1 MQISL
6 FILILPSHCK
16 NNTNLNTV
24 DTLSY
29 KTVSANAKTVTK
41 EWVVLDAKDQ
51 VLGRFSSQ
59 AAMMLRGKHKAN
71 YTPHADCG
79 DNVIII
85 NADKVRLTGRKWSE
99 REYVSHTGYPGGQ
112 RFVTPEKLII
122 QKPTAVVERAIYGML
137 PKNRLGNAIKGNLFV
152 YAGSEHP
159 HAAQQPKAIILK
171 Y

>member
-1 MQISL
+1 M
-6 FILILPSHCK
+6 PSHCK

-159 HAAQQPKAIILK
+159 HAAQQPKAITLK

>member
-1 MQISL
+1 M
-6 FILILPSHCK
+6 
-16 NNTNLNTV
+16 

-51 VLGRFSSQ
+51 VLGRFASQ

-79 DNVIII
+79 DHVIII
-85 NADKVRLTGRKWSE
+85 NADKIRLTGRKWTE

-112 RFVTPEKLII
+112 RFVTPAKLII
-122 QKPTAVVERAIYGML
+122 QKPTAVVEKAIYGML
-137 PKNRLGNAIKGNLFV
+137 PKTRLGNAIKGYLFI
-152 YAGSEHP
+152 YAGAEHP
-159 HAAQQPKAIILK
+159 HGAQQPKAVTLK

>member
-159 HAAQQPKAIILK
+159 HAAQQPKAITLK

>member
-1 MQISL
+1 M
-6 FILILPSHCK
+6 
-16 NNTNLNTV
+16 

-51 VLGRFSSQ
+51 VLGRFASQ

-71 YTPHADCG
+71 FTPHVDCG

-85 NADKVRLTGRKWSE
+85 NADKIRLTGRKWTE

-112 RFVTPEKLII
+112 RFVTPAKLIL
-122 QKPTAVVERAIYGML
+122 QKPTAVVEKAITGML
-137 PKNRLGNAIKGNLFV
+137 PKNRLGRAIKGNLHI
-152 YAGSEHP
+152 YAGAEHP
-159 HAAQQPKAIILK
+159 HAAQQPKAVTLK

>member
-1 MQISL
+1 M
-6 FILILPSHCK
+6 
-16 NNTNLNTV
+16 

-51 VLGRFSSQ
+51 VLGRFASQ

-85 NADKVRLTGRKWSE
+85 NADKIRLTGRKWTE

-112 RFVTPEKLII
+112 RFVTPAKLIV
-122 QKPTAVVERAIYGML
+122 QKPTMVVEKAIYGML
-137 PKNRLGNAIKGNLFV
+137 PKNRLGNAIKGNLFI
-152 YAGSEHP
+152 YAGTEHP
-159 HAAQQPKAIILK
+159 HAAQQPKAVTLK

>member
-16 NNTNLNTV
+16 NNTNLSTV

>member
-1 MQISL
+1 MFYFCPPIEK
-6 FILILPSHCK
+6 H
-16 NNTNLNTV
+16 NTNLYTV

-51 VLGRFSSQ
+51 VLGRFASQ

-71 YTPHADCG
+71 YTPHVDCG

-85 NADKVRLTGRKWSE
+85 NADKVRLTGRKWTE

-112 RFVTPEKLII
+112 RFVSPAKLIL
-122 QKPTAVVERAIYGML
+122 QKPTMVVEKAIYGML
-137 PKNRLGNAIKGNLFV
+137 PKSRLGNAIKGNLFI
-152 YAGSEHP
+152 YAGGEHP
-159 HAAQQPKAIILK
+159 HAAQQPKAVTLK

>member
-1 MQISL
+1 M
-6 FILILPSHCK
+6 
-16 NNTNLNTV
+16 

-51 VLGRFSSQ
+51 VLGRFASQ

-71 YTPHADCG
+71 FTPHVDCG

-85 NADKVRLTGRKWSE
+85 NADKIRLTGRKWTE

-112 RFVTPEKLII
+112 RFVTPAKLI
-122 QKPTAVVERAIYGML
+122 QHALLEGSGQDNDKGLPWSGGSGRPVRLVMEDTALVG
-137 PKNRLGNAIKGNLFV
+137 
-152 YAGSEHP
+152 
-159 HAAQQPKAIILK
+159 IL
-171 Y
+171 